1 MSIANPSG
9 SGTSDTTKWGRFGLV
24 MCFALPVLT
33 NCGSDASPQQPD
45 AKTIDASKIDSAI
58 DAPPLPAR
66 KLGLGFSPFGAS
78 AAKPFGDWTFAWLPE
93 ADFVHIHTDDFLGVP
108 WQLFESG
115 NNPTLPATWV
125 ASWDELMM
133 PAQQSTKPVLVSL
146 SPISDRSR
154 LAPRVNADGSI
165 SRNWD
170 PTVAGVNNAACY
182 TFNEAG
188 TAAHATA
195 YVNYLTWLI
204 DRYALKRLFIGTE
217 TDIFWYKCPANKD
230 AYKNFMSL
238 VKAVLKRD
246 RPTTQ
251 VMMTFSLDYFDA
263 NGLGGAINGCGA
275 MSLDA
280 CRDARIDE
288 ALALS
293 PDGIGLSYYPQ
304 SYFPMS
310 ATFPTDRIGH
320 VRARTTATS
329 EIWITESGWS
339 AVPVRLSYAPT
350 CGEPFY
356 TDAVA
361 SEATQ
366 TAALQSL
373 LADAEAANVR
383 GLTWWS
389 SRDYLDAAT
398 AATCPCT
405 GDNES
410 CSRAASFGAAE
421 FFYRAY
427 ANFGLWR
434 YDGTARPAL
443 ATWQTFR
450 QRPLR
455 WD

>member
-1 MSIANPSG
+1 MHLGKTIAA
-9 SGTSDTTKWGRFGLV
+9 
-24 MCFALPVLT
+24 FAWSVAALCSVAS
-33 NCGSDASPQQPD
+33 CGSNNNPQQSD
-45 AKTIDASKIDSAI
+45 AKTVDAGVDSVI
-58 DAPPLPAR
+58 DAPPLPER
-66 KLGLGFSPFGAS
+66 TVGLGFSPFGAS
-78 AAKPFGDWTFAWLPE
+78 ATKVFGDWTFAWLPD

-108 WQLFESG
+108 WQLFETGS
-115 NNPTLPATWV
+115 NPTLPASWV
-125 ASWDELMM
+125 ASWDELMV
-133 PAQQSTKPVLVSL
+133 PAQQSQKPILVSL
-146 SPISDRSR
+146 GPLSDRSH

-165 SRNWD
+165 TRNWD
-170 PTVAGVNNAACY
+170 PTLVGVANAACY

-195 YVNYLTWLI
+195 YVNYLEWLI

-217 TDIFWYKCPANKD
+217 TDIYWYKCPDHKA

-263 NGLGGAINGCGA
+263 NGLGGSLNGCGS
-275 MSLDA
+275 MPFDE

-304 SYFPMS
+304 SYFPMA
-310 ATFPTDRIGH
+310 ATFPSDRIGK
-320 VRARTTATS
+320 VRARTTPTS
-329 EIWITESGWS
+329 EIWITESGWA

-350 CGEPFY
+350 CGDLFY
-356 TDAVA
+356 ADTVA
-361 SEATQ
+361 NEAAQ
-366 TAALQSL
+366 SAALQTL
-373 LADAEAANVR
+373 LSDAEAAKAR
-383 GLTWWS
+383 GVTWWS
-389 SRDYLDAAT
+389 SRDYLDPTT
-398 AATCPCT
+398 AATCPCS
-405 GDNES
+405 GDTES

-434 YDGTARPAL
+434 YDGSARPAL
-443 ATWQTFR
+443 ASWQAFR
-450 QRPLR
+450 RRPLR
-455 WD
+455 WE